1 MKKMRISICLCLCL
15 AMILSILSVH
25 TEAYAYDKTEVT
37 LNFIDN
43 PTFQDN
49 EVIYNVGDGIYYK
62 IGLCYRTDE
71 GTYTKVDLPASND
84 LKIDLNA
91 ENYFLYV
98 RPGADSIESGSGYTG
113 AMLYVGEELMDVS
126 RNQYVVLDSLK
137 YWDGETLKI
146 RLEKYGPPTPGPT
159 YPDKISI
166 HGTFDGVGMNIRL
179 NTERIGN
186 EGSNIT
192 GVGKGYASGD
202 INNLLQIQLAFGAG
216 EIGTITVNGQSIA
229 IPEGTKDTL
238 AFSVAPA
245 SSYDIVVTMRK
256 DQTEVPRT
264 IIWESEKEHN
274 TSLKDDEL
282 LKHGTIEILDV
293 QDADGNS
300 VGLDN
305 VKQDMVKNYGWA
317 SILPGSKVI
326 FRMTP
331 DYGYQLTALL
341 INDEKLTAREEQ
353 STFEYIM
360 PDTNVHICGIFE
372 EVEDKVVTASTEV
385 KTGEIQIDD
394 SEIASGSV
402 VLSVKDAE
410 LTEAQKAEFSK
421 AATDYQIASYLNLDL
436 DQVLY
441 KGTADEV
448 WNNSL
453 NTLKNSATVKLQL
466 AQGVDGKK
474 IVIVHEKHDG
484 TYEIL
489 PAIYDSATQTITF
502 ETTSFSNYAI
512 AGKAESGNNGEKPS
526 SGSDND
532 DKVKK
537 PENTKDQNKANTASK
552 DQKKN
557 KSKISAAKT
566 GDYGSAE
573 LYVMMLLFGVA
584 LVGGAGVMKKRR

>member
-1 MKKMRISICLCLCL
+1 MKKSRIGIVLCLCV

-49 EVIYNVGDGIYYK
+49 EVIYDIGDGLYYK
-62 IGLCYRTDE
+62 IGLCFRNDE

-84 LKIDLNA
+84 LKIDLDA
-91 ENYFLYV
+91 ERYFLYV
-98 RPGADSIESGSGYTG
+98 RPGADSIESGVGYTG
-113 AMLYVGEELMDVS
+113 AMLYIGEESMDVS
-126 RNQYVVLDSLK
+126 RNQYVVLDSAK
-137 YWDGETLKI
+137 YWDGATLKI
-146 RLEKYGPPTPGPT
+146 RLEKYGPPSPGPT

-166 HGTFDGVGMNIRL
+166 HGTFDGFGMNIRL
-179 NTERIGN
+179 NTERIGK

-202 INNLLQIQLAFGAG
+202 INNLIQIQLAFGAG
-216 EIGTITVNGQSIA
+216 EIGTITVNGQSIT

-245 SSYDIVVTMRK
+245 PSYDIVVTMRK
-256 DQTEVPRT
+256 DPVEVPRT
-264 IIWESEKEHN
+264 IIWESDKENN

-293 QDADGNS
+293 QDADGKS

-305 VKQDMVKNYGWA
+305 VKQDIVKNNGWA
-317 SILPGSKVI
+317 SVIPGHKVI

-331 DYGYQLTALL
+331 DYGYQLTALM
-341 INDEKLTAREEQ
+341 INDEKLTACEEQ
-353 STFEYIM
+353 SIFEYIM

-372 EVEDKVVTASTEV
+372 EVEDKVENTSKEV
-385 KTGEIQIDD
+385 KAGEIQISD

-410 LTEAQKAEFSK
+410 LTEEQKAEFTK
-421 AATDYQIASYLNLDL
+421 AATDYQISSYLNLNL

-448 WNNSL
+448 WTNSL

-466 AQGVDGKK
+466 AQGVDGKNLA
-474 IVIVHEKHDG
+474 VVHEKHDG

-489 PAIYDSATQTITF
+489 PAIYDSDTQTLTF
-502 ETTSFSNYAI
+502 QTTSFSNYAI
-512 AGKAESGNNGEKPS
+512 ASKVEKDSKDNKTDSGKNK
-526 SGSDND
+526 D
-532 DKVKK
+532 DKKK
-537 PENTKDQNKANTASK
+537 TDSKDQNKATAASK
-552 DQKKN
+552 DQKKS
-557 KSKISAAKT
+557 KSASVKT
-566 GDYGSAE
+566 GDTGSME
-573 LYVMMLLFGVA
+573 LYAMLAVLAIVAGGGVC
-584 LVGGAGVMKKRR
+584 VKKRKM